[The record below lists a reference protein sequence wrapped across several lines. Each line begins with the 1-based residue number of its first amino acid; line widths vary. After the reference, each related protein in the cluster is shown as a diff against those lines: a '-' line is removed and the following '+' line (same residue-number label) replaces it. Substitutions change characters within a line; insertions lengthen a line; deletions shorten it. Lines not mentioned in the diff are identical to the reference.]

1 MTQNSSEEKRS
12 KTLSLSGTTLQMK
25 PGSKT
30 PGGRNSGVTV
40 EVKRR
45 RTLHASGEASAPAAS
60 TPEVTAAATSA
71 AKTSTRTLNLN
82 KSNKRGDDGLTES
95 ERQARLEALQKAATD
110 STGRRRE
117 NRLLEQ
123 RLADAE
129 EAEALEAARQESVE
143 EVVVEEVKVE
153 EVITKIVEETP
164 PVAAEP
170 AVGERL
176 VKPVKANNERLAST
190 SAPMSERVEIRDGKE
205 RKRRTDDDDSGA
217 AGRPRND
224 DNRRVNKKLS
234 IPQLMEQEER
244 VRSLASVRRARE
256 KARRLENMRTNA
268 EREKIIREVTIP
280 DLITVQELSNRMAER
295 LADVTKALM
304 KMGMIVTPQQSLD
317 ADTAELIVTD
327 FGHKAKRVME
337 ADVENVLSVED
348 DSEEADSLQARPP
361 VVTIMGHVDHG
372 KTSLLDALR
381 KTTVAAGE
389 AGGITQHIGAYQ
401 VKNSAGHV
409 ITFLDTPGHEAFTA
423 MRKRGANVTDIVVLV
438 VAADDGIK
446 AQTVEAI
453 HHAKAAGVPI
463 IVAINKIDKPDANP
477 TRARQQL
484 LEHELVT
491 EDLGGDVLA
500 VEVSAKTGLNLDKLQ
515 ETIALQA
522 EVLQLKANPARR
534 AQGLVIEAEIDRGRG
549 PVATLLVQ
557 KGTLKIG
564 DILVAGG
571 VSGKVRAMI
580 ADNGENV
587 KEAGPSMPVQ
597 VLGLSDAP
605 EAGDRFDVVENEKQ
619 AREITSYRQQKQR
632 ERRSVAEKR
641 GSLEELFSQSQ
652 VGGRKEVPLIIK
664 GDVQGSI
671 EAIVG
676 SIGKIATDEVRAR
689 VLHAAVGG
697 ITESDVSLASASGA
711 VIIGFNVRADSNA
724 KAMSERD
731 GVDMRYYS
739 IIYNLVDDMKALL
752 SGMLTPII
760 RENYLGTADV
770 RQVFSVTKIGKVA
783 GCFVTDGMIKRGA
796 HVRLLRDNI
805 VIHTG
810 KLKTLR
816 RFKDDVK
823 EVANNFECGMAFE
836 NYDDLKEK
844 DKIEAFELVEEQRSL

>member
-1 MTQNSSEEKRS
+1 MTQNSSEEKRA
-12 KTLSLSGTTLQMK
+12 KTLSLRGTTLQMK
-25 PGSKT
+25 PGGKAA
-30 PGGRNSGVTV
+30 GGRNSGVTV

-45 RTLHASGEASAPAAS
+45 RTLHASGEGSASENPVAPNS
-60 TPEVTAAATSA
+60 
-71 AKTSTRTLNLN
+71 TSTRTIS
-82 KSNKRGDDGLTES
+82 SNARETRGADGLTNS
-95 ERQARLEALQKAATD
+95 ERQARLQALQNAASDPT
-110 STGRRRE
+110 RRRD
-117 NRLLEQ
+117 NRLREQ

-129 EAEALEAARQESVE
+129 EAEALEAARQDVVAEEIIPEPVAVV
-143 EVVVEEVKVE
+143 EVVVEQAPIE
-153 EVITKIVEETP
+153 IAP
-164 PVAAEP
+164 NADAATN
-170 AVGERL
+170 ERL
-176 VKPVKANNERLAST
+176 VRPVKGNSERLAT
-190 SAPMSERVEIRDGKE
+190 ASAPMSERVESRETKE
-205 RKRRTDDDDSGA
+205 RRRRAEEEESNALGK
-217 AGRPRND
+217 PRND
-224 DNRRVNKKLS
+224 DNRRGNKKLS
-234 IPQLMEQEER
+234 IPQMMEQEER

-256 KARRLENMRTNA
+256 KARRLEYMRSNA

-280 DLITVQELSNRMAER
+280 DLITVQELSSRMAER

-304 KMGMIVTPQQSLD
+304 KMGMIVTPQQNLD

-337 ADVENVLSVED
+337 ADVENVLSAED
-348 DSEEADSLQARPP
+348 DSEEIGSLQARPP

-401 VKNSAGHV
+401 VKNSAGHA

-477 TRARQQL
+477 QRARQQL

-491 EDLGGDVLA
+491 EELGGDVLA

-522 EVLQLKANPARR
+522 EVLQLKANPLRR

-557 KGTLKIG
+557 KGTLRIG

-571 VSGKVRAMI
+571 CSGKVRAMI
-580 ADNGENV
+580 ADNGEFV
-587 KEAGPSMPVQ
+587 KEAGPSFPVQ
-597 VLGLSDAP
+597 VLGLADAP
-605 EAGDRFDVVENEKQ
+605 EAGDRFDVVEHEKQ

-676 SIGKIATDEVRAR
+676 SIAKMATDEVRAR

-752 SGMLTPII
+752 SGMLTPIV
-760 RENYLGTADV
+760 REHYLGTADV

-783 GCFVTDGMIKRGA
+783 GCFVTDGVIKRGA

-836 NYDDLKEK
+836 NYEDLKER